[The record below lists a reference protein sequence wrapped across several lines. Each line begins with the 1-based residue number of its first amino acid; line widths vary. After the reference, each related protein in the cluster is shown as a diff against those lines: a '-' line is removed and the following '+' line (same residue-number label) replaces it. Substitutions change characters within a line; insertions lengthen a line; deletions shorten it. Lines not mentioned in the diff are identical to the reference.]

1 MKIGTIF
8 SIEEFAIN
16 DGPGI
21 RTTIFLKGCPLRC
34 SWCHNP
40 EGIRPAPQYMNKK
53 GGRVMCGYQISSDE
67 LAARLIANKEI
78 YKLNHGG
85 VTLTGGEPL
94 FQPEFL
100 NDLLEQLTPELHVAI
115 ETSGYASNKVFREVV
130 AKCNLV
136 MLDVKHTDASVHQ
149 QFTGVS
155 NELILSNLEYLCHQ
169 DTKFIIRIPLIPGVN
184 DTRQNMLGI
193 LSLIKG
199 ARFLERV
206 EILPYNRLAGAKYAM
221 IEKRYTPLFDEQME
235 PLIFDVFTE
244 QGIEVKV
251 M

>member
-1 MKIGTIF
+1 MKTGTIF

-21 RTTIFLKGCPLRC
+21 RTTVFLKGCPLRC

-40 EGIRPAPQYMNKK
+40 EGIMPDPQYMNKK
-53 GGRVMCGYQISSDE
+53 TGRVMCGYQISSDE
-67 LAARLIANKEI
+67 LAAKLLVNKEI

-94 FQPEFL
+94 FQPQFL
-100 NDLLEQLTPELHVAI
+100 TDLLQQLYPELHVAI
-115 ETSGYASNKVFREVV
+115 ETSGYASEGVFREVV
-130 AKCNLV
+130 SKCHLV
-136 MLDVKHTDASVHQ
+136 MFDIKHTDASVHK

-155 NELILSNLEYLCHQ
+155 NELIVKNLAFLCNQ

-184 DTRQNMLGI
+184 DTRQNMLNI

-199 ARFLERV
+199 AGSLVRV
-206 EILPYNRLAGAKYAM
+206 EILPYNKLAGAKYAM
-221 IEKRYTPLFDEQME
+221 VDRKYSPCFNGEIAPCV
-235 PLIFDVFTE
+235 FDVFTE
-244 QGIEVKV
+244 DGIDFLIK
-251 M
+251 